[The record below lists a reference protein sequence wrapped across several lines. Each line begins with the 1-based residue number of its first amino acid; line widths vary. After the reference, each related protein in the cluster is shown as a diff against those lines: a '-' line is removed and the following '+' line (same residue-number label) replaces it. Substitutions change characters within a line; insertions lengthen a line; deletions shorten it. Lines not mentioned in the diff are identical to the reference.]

1 MDSNS
6 SLEVRSDQQGA
17 FMPAYTAPRPVLC
30 EPKLFRNDTAKPV
43 KERTP
48 QERHLRF
55 KKLCETTPFYNE
67 KVVKTSRMLLF
78 KMPLRPSVF
87 ILGELLEI

>member
-17 FMPAYTAPRPVLC
+17 FMPAHTAPRPVLC

-48 QERHLRF
+48 QERHLQF
-55 KKLCETTPFYNE
+55 EKLCETTPFYYE
-67 KVVKTSRMLLF
+67 KVGKTSGMFLF
-78 KMPLRPSVF
+78 NMPLRPSVF